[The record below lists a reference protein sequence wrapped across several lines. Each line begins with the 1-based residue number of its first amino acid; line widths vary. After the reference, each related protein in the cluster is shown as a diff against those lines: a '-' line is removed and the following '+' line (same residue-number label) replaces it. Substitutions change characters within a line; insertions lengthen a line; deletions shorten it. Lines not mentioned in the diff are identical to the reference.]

1 MERKNWLV
9 CWLAALAC
17 VSVSVA
23 HANIVYLEPSSVTV
37 NPGDGVQF
45 ELWMDFSDPVVTG
58 GVDVTYTGLD
68 YGGFTWN
75 TAAGLPWDD
84 LWGVKALNELLGET
98 EVRVGNFFNA
108 FSGNLLLGIFDFTLS
123 PDATMGEVALMAP
136 ADPSGNLLLGQQ
148 WTAKDYKTIVPVDF
162 SGGAQVFAAVP
173 EPATF
178 WLMFIGLGAMVAI
191 GAMRSTQWRTAFRPA
206 SGA

>member
-1 MERKNWLV
+1 MKRENWLV
-9 CWLAALAC
+9 CWLAALAFA
-17 VSVSVA
+17 SVSVA
-23 HANIVYLEPSSVTV
+23 HANIIYLNPSSVTV

-84 LWGVKALNELLGET
+84 PVWGVKALNELLGET

-108 FSGNLLLGIFDFTLS
+108 FSGNLLLGIFDFTLN
-123 PDATMGEVALMAP
+123 PDATMGEVALTAP

-148 WTAKDYKTIVPVDF
+148 WTAMDYKTIVPVDF
-162 SGGAQVFAAVP
+162 SGAQVFAPLSVP
-173 EPATF
+173 EPATV
-178 WLMFIGLGAMVAI
+178 WLMFIGLGAI
-191 GAMRSTQWRTAFRPA
+191 GAMGTAQRRTAFRPA
-206 SGA
+206 